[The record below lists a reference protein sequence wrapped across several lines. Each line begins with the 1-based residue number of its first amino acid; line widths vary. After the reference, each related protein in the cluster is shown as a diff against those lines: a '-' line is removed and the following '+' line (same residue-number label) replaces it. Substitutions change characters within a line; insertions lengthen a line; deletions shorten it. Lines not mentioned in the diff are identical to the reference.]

1 MNKKILFLL
10 IFIPLIS
17 CSKKEDEELDLT
29 KLAPPAI
36 EKKEKAPATMAKDS
50 MPEYNYPYPAER
62 DPFISLIGGSKGGKR
77 SSKDSQR
84 SIENFSQ
91 LQLKGI
97 LQDPE
102 GPVALIS
109 SNDGETFRLK
119 SGVIYDRRNKKMLQI
134 SGTIKGNKVTLYGP
148 NNTTKVLSLK

>member
-1 MNKKILFLL
+1 M
-10 IFIPLIS
+10 
-17 CSKKEDEELDLT
+17 T
-29 KLAPPAI
+29 
-36 EKKEKAPATMAKDS
+36 EKKEKVFTPALQENVPD
-50 MPEYNYPYPAER
+50 YNYPYPSER

-77 SSKDSQR
+77 SARDSQR

-97 LQDPE
+97 LQDPD

-119 SGVIYDRRNKKMLQI
+119 KEVIFDRRNKKMVGV
-134 SGTIKGNKVTLYGP
+134 SGTINNGKVTLYGP
-148 NNTTKVLSLK
+148 NNSTRVFTLKT